1 MRMES
6 RYDRMAKVF
15 KALSD
20 PKRVRI
26 VDMLSCGEMCACV
39 LLKCFEVTQPTL
51 AHDMKVL
58 TEAGVVVSRRA
69 GKNTF
74 YSLNRDLLRRMDTW
88 MKEAFR
94 CDCSGTASGDPAP
107 AG

>member
-1 MRMES
+1 MEN

-74 YSLNRDLLRRMDTW
+74 YSLNRDLLRSINTW

-94 CDCSGTASGDPAP
+94 CDCSAPRDPAP

>member
-1 MRMES
+1 MENQ
-6 RYDRMAKVF
+6 YDRMAKVF

-20 PKRVRI
+20 PKRVKI

-39 LLKCFEVTQPTL
+39 LLKCFEITQPTL

-58 TEAGVVVSRRA
+58 TEAGVVVSRRV

-74 YSLNRDLLRRMDTW
+74 YSLNRDLLRKMDTW

-94 CDCSGTASGDPAP
+94 YDCSEPRDPAP